1 MPKPRLPQRFD
12 RAIFDAHL
20 IDETEQTNRL
30 RFRFLER
37 EEKELDRLA
46 ENEFKANYHEE
57 YQRACA
63 QAEETWYPYRAADI
77 FHEQQVD
84 MYQESEIDSI
94 LKTRWSELKQ
104 LVRTRYINAMLP
116 EVNNALE
123 RRAMSELKY
132 ETEWGFG
139 VKSKGEQ
146 SIANALRFYTA
157 TDTNTHE
164 CKRITL
170 LYEPLFRIPE
180 EQRVNIPEFAVREYG
195 LIIEYAG
202 LEEERN
208 YKIGLYMKECAF
220 RRLGIPFVIMR
231 PSDLDDVRES
241 LHQKLKFYFT
251 DLTMSETKP
260 F

>member
-20 IDETEQTNRL
+20 IHETEQMNRL
-30 RFRFLER
+30 SFQFLER
-37 EEKELDRLA
+37 EEEELDRLA
-46 ENEFKANYHEE
+46 ENEFKANYREE

-63 QAEETWYPYRAADI
+63 QAEEKWYPYRAADI
-77 FHEQQVD
+77 FDDQQVD
-84 MYQESEIDSI
+84 MYQDSEIDSL
-94 LKTRWSELKQ
+94 LKNRWSELRQ
-104 LVRTRYINAMLP
+104 QVRTRYINAMLP
-116 EVNNALE
+116 EVNNALG
-123 RRAMSELKY
+123 RRVKSEPKY
-132 ETEWGFG
+132 ETEWGFR

-146 SIANALRFYTA
+146 AVANALRFYTA

-180 EQRVNIPEFAVREYG
+180 ENRVNIPDFAVREYG

-202 LEEERN
+202 LEERD

-220 RRLGIPFVIMR
+220 RKLGIPFVIMR
-231 PSDLDDVRES
+231 PNDLDDVRKS
-241 LHQKLKFYFT
+241 LHQKLKFYFK